1 MSKLKPISNNDNEIF
16 IDVIKCRCLCDVNT
30 KKGWD
35 KRNAYMYFKED
46 TVGACSFKMN
56 FKPIKHMRD
65 SGYCLGLLYIEFSAP
80 KLLYDYNITGISK
93 EDKYLL
99 FSKIIN
105 HFDNVDITLY
115 EPFADKDRY
124 PFLTPEEEINLNAF
138 SITKIERSVSFEV
151 QNEVVGKELLSLFS
165 RMYFPDHTPGKIK
178 KRSYRYETSFCH
190 YSGSEDIVLYDKTA
204 EMLEKSKI
212 IIKPNIWRLELRWK
226 DTTKSIKEDIGRA
239 HFGTLEKLYTDTNE
253 PFVKRLKRH
262 NLHLSFMPKDQYY
275 KLIKSY
281 LNKKEYS
288 DTVYKNIMNFFAY
301 INEVGAFEAKKTS
314 SKNYNRCL
322 EITNNIGIQ
331 ILYTKLNRPVS
342 FFENICLLKDLKY
355 ILHGDVVLKDV
366 KIKKKGFRNKS
377 LVCNSLKHPTER
389 YVFLIWLKP
398 LHYKRE

>member
-1 MSKLKPISNNDNEIF
+1 MSKLKPIANNHNEIF
-16 IDVIKCRCLCDVNT
+16 CDVIKCCCLCEVNT

-35 KRNAYMYFKED
+35 KTNRYMYFKKD
-46 TVGACSFKMN
+46 TIGACSFKMN
-56 FKPIKHMRD
+56 FKPIQHIRG
-65 SGYCLGLLYIEFSAP
+65 SSYCFGRLFIEFSAP
-80 KLLYDYNITGISK
+80 KLLFDYNITGISK
-93 EDKYLL
+93 EDKYIL
-99 FSKIIN
+99 FCKIIN
-105 HFDNVDITLY
+105 HFADVDINLC
-115 EPFADKDRY
+115 EPVENID
-124 PFLTPEEEINLNAF
+124 LSIF

-151 QNEVVGKELLSLFS
+151 QDKEVGKELFNLFT
-165 RMYFPDHTPGKIK
+165 RMYFSNHEPGKMRK
-178 KRSYRYETSFCH
+178 TPYKYETSFCH
-190 YSGSEDIVLYDKTA
+190 YSASEDIVLYDKTA

-212 IIKPNIWRLELRWK
+212 LIKPNIWRLELRWK
-226 DTTKSIKEDIGRA
+226 DMSKSLEEDIGRDN
-239 HFGTLEKLYTDTNE
+239 FGTLEDLTNN
-253 PFVKRLKRH
+253 PLVKRLKRH

-322 EITNNIGIQ
+322 EITNNIGIS
-331 ILYTKLNRPVS
+331 ILYTKLNRPIS
-342 FFENICLLKDLKY
+342 FFENICFLKDLKH
-355 ILHGDVVLKDV
+355 ILYEDVVLKDV

>member
-1 MSKLKPISNNDNEIF
+1 
-16 IDVIKCRCLCDVNT
+16 
-30 KKGWD
+30 
-35 KRNAYMYFKED
+35 
-46 TVGACSFKMN
+46 MN
-56 FKPIKHMRD
+56 FKPIQHIRG
-65 SGYCLGLLYIEFSAP
+65 SSYCFGRLFIEFSAP

-93 EDKYLL
+93 EDKYIL
-99 FSKIIN
+99 FCKIIN
-105 HFDNVDITLY
+105 HFADVDINLC
-115 EPFADKDRY
+115 EPVENID
-124 PFLTPEEEINLNAF
+124 LSIF

-151 QNEVVGKELLSLFS
+151 QDKEVGKELFNLFT
-165 RMYFPDHTPGKIK
+165 RMYFSNHEPGKMRK
-178 KRSYRYETSFCH
+178 TPYKYETSFCH
-190 YSGSEDIVLYDKTA
+190 YSASEDIVLYDKTA

-212 IIKPNIWRLELRWK
+212 LIKPNIWRLELRWK
-226 DTTKSIKEDIGRA
+226 DMSKSLEEDIGRDN
-239 HFGTLEKLYTDTNE
+239 FGTLEDLTNN

-322 EITNNIGIQ
+322 EITNNIGIS

-342 FFENICLLKDLKY
+342 FFENICFLKDLKH
-355 ILHGDVVLKDV
+355 ILYEDVVLKDV
-366 KIKKKGFRNKS
+366 KIKKKSFRNKS

-389 YVFLIWLKP
+389 YIFLIWLKP